1 MRWLQARGIAVEPSA
16 PDTQAQNGGAER
28 SGGVNKEKARAM
40 RLDANL
46 LWELWPEVTRA
57 AVYLYNRTP
66 NYVNQWKTPYEVF
79 FTHVSQT
86 NGIITPKKPRLA
98 HLKAYGCKAFAIT
111 DDTHR
116 GKSRLQRLDP
126 KAWIGY
132 LVGYQASTIYRIWIP
147 SLAKVI
153 STRDVIFDENTI
165 FDGKVEDLMDSLMHS
180 TLSEIAAYVRTIE
193 LPPLIPDTGTES
205 FHEDDTINTT
215 EEINESED
223 PPGYYMGRKIQE
235 HYPTPPATPPP
246 VALLAQLMSGTAE
259 TTPEIQSSKTVPW
272 AAAFM
277 AGTEAGNI
285 GDHNGSAIDKAQLR
299 RLLAKGVK
307 IYQSQLPEPPT
318 ARSNL
323 DEHPMGELFK
333 EAQRAHLDSHKITNS
348 WVEVPYKAVKA
359 GGHQILDCMWVFTY
373 KFNQEN
379 QFLKCKARLVVR
391 GDQQRNITSQDTY
404 AATLTGR
411 SFRLFMAIAAKY
423 DLEVKQFDVTN
434 AFVHARLDR
443 DVYMRMPHG
452 YQKPGTILKLQKAL
466 YGLRISPALWQRDF
480 TATLTK
486 LGFQTVPHEPCCMI
500 KDSTLIFFYVDDFNI
515 AYDQN
520 QRHLASTLVEDLK
533 KTYSMTGGDDI
544 QWFLGIEVRRDRGN
558 RLIHLSQSAYCE
570 KISRLAEDRTVRHDT
585 PIGSAEL
592 KPRDGLATPPEINKY
607 QRKIGSLLYAAV
619 NTRPDIAFATSRL
632 ARFLSNPSQEHQR
645 AADRVLLYL
654 EETKYLALQL
664 RSGNSMQVASDA
676 SFADNTLDRK
686 SSQGYT
692 IKLFGGLIAW
702 RASKQDTVTTSTTE
716 AELLALS
723 QVAKEAIFTSRLIK
737 ELKIDLPDQIEIQ
750 CDNQQTI
757 RLVTQEIS
765 RLQTKLRHVDIH
777 NHWLRQEVASG
788 RIKVTYTQLAEMT
801 ADGLTK
807 ALPVNQWQR
816 FLTQLGLIES
826 RTQEAT
832 RRVALLEIQDQI
844 ERLAI

>member
-1 MRWLQARGIAVEPSA
+1 
-16 PDTQAQNGGAER
+16 
-28 SGGVNKEKARAM
+28 
-40 RLDANL
+40 
-46 LWELWPEVTRA
+46 
-57 AVYLYNRTP
+57 
-66 NYVNQWKTPYEVF
+66 
-79 FTHVSQT
+79 
-86 NGIITPKKPRLA
+86 
-98 HLKAYGCKAFAIT
+98 
-111 DDTHR
+111 
-116 GKSRLQRLDP
+116 
-126 KAWIGY
+126 
-132 LVGYQASTIYRIWIP
+132 
-147 SLAKVI
+147 
-153 STRDVIFDENTI
+153 
-165 FDGKVEDLMDSLMHS
+165 
-180 TLSEIAAYVRTIE
+180 
-193 LPPLIPDTGTES
+193 
-205 FHEDDTINTT
+205 
-215 EEINESED
+215 
-223 PPGYYMGRKIQE
+223 
-235 HYPTPPATPPP
+235 
-246 VALLAQLMSGTAE
+246 
-259 TTPEIQSSKTVPW
+259 
-272 AAAFM
+272 
-277 AGTEAGNI
+277 
-285 GDHNGSAIDKAQLR
+285 
-299 RLLAKGVK
+299 
-307 IYQSQLPEPPT
+307 
-318 ARSNL
+318 
-323 DEHPMGELFK
+323 MGELFK

-348 WVEVPYKAVKA
+348 WVEVPHKAVKA
-359 GGHQILDCMWVFTY
+359 SGHQILDCMWVFTY

-404 AATLTGR
+404 AATLAGR
-411 SFRLFMAIAAKY
+411 SFRLFMAVAAKY
-423 DLEVKQFDVTN
+423 NLEVKQFDVTN

-443 DVYMRMPHG
+443 EVYMRMPHG

-500 KDSTLIFFYVDDFNI
+500 KDSTLVFFYVDDFNI
-515 AYDQN
+515 AYGQH
-520 QRHLASTLVEDLK
+520 QLHQATTLVEDLK

-544 QWFLGIEVRRDRGN
+544 QWFLGIEVRRDREK
-558 RLIHLSQSAYCE
+558 RLIHLSQGAYCE
-570 KISRLAEDRTVRHDT
+570 KISRLAEDKTVRHDT
-585 PIGSAEL
+585 PMGSAEL
-592 KPRDGLATPPEINKY
+592 KPRDGLATPPEITKY

-654 EETKYLALQL
+654 EETKLLALQL

-723 QVAKEAIFTSRLIK
+723 QVAKEAIFISRLIK
-737 ELKIDLPDQIEIQ
+737 ELKVDLPDQIKIQ

-777 NHWLRQEVASG
+777 HHWLRQEVASG
-788 RIKVTYTQLAEMT
+788 RIKVTYTQSTEMT

-816 FLTQLGLIES
+816 FLTQLGLVES

-832 RRVALLEIQDQI
+832 RKMALLEIQDQI